1 MGDYDFSG
9 KVLVL
14 TGASGGIG
22 LATAEY
28 FFQCGASI
36 AATYNT
42 NLAITELAN
51 TLDARA
57 KRFFVMQVDVAE
69 SESCLRFAN
78 ECKERFGNIDFLVNN
93 AAVLRM
99 ASVQN
104 MTDALWREVMGSNLD
119 SVFYIC
125 RSFLPV
131 INNGGSIVNIAS
143 AAAHRGAVDHS
154 AYAASKAAVLAFS
167 RSLAREVA
175 TADITGNAISPGMI
189 DTHMLDMLPNDV
201 LQSLKDESPFNRLG
215 KPTEIAEAIGFLCS
229 ERSSFVTAETLHVNG
244 AGYIAS

>member
-36 AATYNT
+36 AATYND
-42 NLAITELAN
+42 NGAIKGLLS
-51 TLDARA
+51 TLDATQ
-57 KRFFVMQVDVAE
+57 KRVLTMQVDVAD
-69 SESCLRFAN
+69 SESCLRFAKKCQ
-78 ECKERFGNIDFLVNN
+78 EYFGSVDFLVNN

-99 ASVQN
+99 ASVQD
-104 MTDALWREVMGSNLD
+104 MSDGLWRDVMASNLD
-119 SVFYIC
+119 AVFYMC
-125 RSFLPV
+125 RAFLPV
-131 INNGGSIVNIAS
+131 MRYGGSIVNISS
-143 AAAHRGAVDHS
+143 AAAHRGAKDHS

-167 RSLAREVA
+167 RSLALEIAPGLRC
-175 TADITGNAISPGMI
+175 NAISPGMI
-189 DTHMLDMLPNDV
+189 ETEMLDVLPNDV
-201 LQSLKDESPFNRLG
+201 LESLKQQSPFNRLG
-215 KPTEIAEAIGFLCS
+215 EPREIAEAIGFLCS
-229 ERSSFVTAETLHVNG
+229 QNSSFVTAETLHVNG

>member
-1 MGDYDFSG
+1 MSDYDFSE

-28 FFQCGASI
+28 FFECGASI
-36 AATYNT
+36 AATYNE

-51 TLDARA
+51 ALDARA

-167 RSLAREVA
+167 RSLAQEVA
-175 TADITGNAISPGMI
+175 PDIRCNAISPGMI
-189 DTHMLDMLPNDV
+189 DTKMLDVLPNDI